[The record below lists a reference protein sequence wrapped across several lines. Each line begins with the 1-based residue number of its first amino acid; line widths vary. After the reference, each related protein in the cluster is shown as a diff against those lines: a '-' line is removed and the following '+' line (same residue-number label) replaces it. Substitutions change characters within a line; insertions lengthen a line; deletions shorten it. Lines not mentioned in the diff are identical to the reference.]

1 MASPRDEILA
11 ALRRRAEE
19 LLGPVADPER
29 GWPHTE
35 RVYGLARKLAREEEA
50 DRFVVGA
57 AALLHDLGRRDDDS
71 YPDRAARSTELA
83 AAELMTYP
91 LPAATAGAILEAI
104 AAHDGDGPAPSSLE
118 ARVLQDAHGL
128 DALGAFGIARILI
141 SGGARDGAL
150 HEPGDPFALMREL
163 EPDRYLIDRFFT
175 RLLALPGR
183 MQTPTGRVIANRR
196 VALMLFF
203 LEELR
208 SELAET
214 LPGCLLPKGDWLI
227 PEEGAPGQ

>member
-1 MASPRDEILA
+1 MPSPRDAILE
-11 ALRRRAEE
+11 ALRARAEE
-19 LLGPVADPER
+19 LLGATADPER
-29 GWPHTE
+29 GWRHIE

-57 AALLHDLGRRDDDS
+57 AALLHDLGQAGAGSDL
-71 YPDRAARSTELA
+71 DRAARSTELA
-83 AAELMTYP
+83 ATELAAYP
-91 LPAATAGAILEAI
+91 LAAAAAGAILEAI
-104 AAHDGDGPAPSSLE
+104 AAHGEGGPAPSSLE

-141 SGGARDGAL
+141 NGGVRGGAM

-163 EPDRYLIDRFFT
+163 EPDRYLVDRFFT
-175 RLLALPGR
+175 RLLALPGQ
-183 MQTPTGRVIANRR
+183 MHTPTARVIANRR